1 MTFHRGQAAVIRNT
15 PQAYSQWVTPIKWV
29 SPRAFQGIEG
39 KFFLQFID
47 DCLDWVEEHK
57 KQSAMPATVRRNN
70 TMHSRDGPI

>member
-1 MTFHRGQAAVIRNT
+1 MGYTYKMGF
-15 PQAYSQWVTPIKWV
+15 
-29 SPRAFQGIEG
+29 SPCFFKGLRAI
-39 KFFLQFID
+39 FFLQFID